1 MRPERWQ
8 QVEELFHA
16 ALECE
21 PERRTA
27 FLHKSC
33 QDDPELKREVESLLA
48 QGLSSSHGPIERQA
62 WLNRADVLDDSAVVA
77 LPAGVQVGAYRIEAP
92 LGAGGMGVVYKAID
106 TKLNRYV
113 AVKLVSNAVA
123 DAAGRRR
130 FQREAQMA
138 SSLNHPH
145 IVTVHDAG
153 EFADC
158 QYLVMEFV
166 DGTTLKEWALAGN
179 RSWEEVV
186 ELLIGVADGLAV
198 AHAAGMVHRDV
209 KPANILVATNG
220 YAKLA
225 DFGLAKPHETPEGA
239 TRTRDGLTRPGM
251 IVGTIAYM
259 SPEQASG
266 QQLDARSDVFSFGS
280 VLYELLTRKQPFRGG
295 TDLQVLQT
303 IVHGTPDPLGEE
315 IPVPLRKIVE
325 KTLEKDLALR
335 YQSMR
340 DVVVDL
346 KRVRRHTT
354 ITQTPDHVFE
364 TISSRWRH
372 SWRMAVSVVV
382 VLFVIALG
390 IVWRLRQNDY
400 FWRNPLDGARTE
412 RVSDFEGDEADASI
426 SPDGKFMA
434 FLADRSGQSDVW
446 LSQIGSSGE
455 PVNVTKGKFPTSVP
469 GVIRRVGFSGD
480 GTQIWISE
488 GKGSG
493 PYPLWLASVLGGAP
507 RPFLAGAMEPAW
519 SPDGSAIAYHTSEPG
534 DPIFI
539 ADRAG
544 RNPRRIFAPEPGD
557 HRHHLTWSPDGRF
570 LYFVRG
576 FPTTDE
582 MDIWRIPVSATP
594 SQPERITTHNA
605 RVAYLA
611 WLDARTLIYSATAQ
625 DGSGQWLYALD
636 VERRIPHR
644 VSSGITEQYLSVA
657 VSTNEPRRLIASVA
671 TPNASL
677 WTVPISDRVANDADI
692 SQLPVP
698 NTRALSPRVA
708 SDYLLFL
715 SSKGGGDGLWKL
727 KEGVATELWKGSDGG
742 VVAAPAISRDG
753 TQICFSYRQQG
764 RSRLYLM
771 NSDGTNVRL
780 LTDLFDVR
788 GAASWSP
795 DGNWVAVA
803 ANDGNGTHVFKVPV
817 GGGNPVRLTD
827 AASYNPIWS
836 PDGRF
841 IVYSEPLQGSVFLT
855 KAITPDKMPVPMPD
869 IRVDYT
875 SATPYRFMPG
885 PGSNSLIFGKE
896 GAFIGGVGNFHI
908 ADLKTGEVRQLTDMK
923 NHFLTRSFDITPD
936 GKQIIFDRLRD
947 NSDIAIIDLPR

>member
-27 FLHKSC
+27 FLAEAC
-33 QDDPELKREVESLLA
+33 QEDPELGREVDSLLA
-48 QGLSSSHGPIERQA
+48 QSLSSSHGPIERPA
-62 WLNRADVLDDSAVVA
+62 WVKHADMSDDSEIAA
-77 LPAGVQVGAYRIEAP
+77 LPAGVQIGAYRIEAP

-123 DAAGRRR
+123 DAAVRRR

-145 IVTVHDAG
+145 IVTVHDVG

-166 DGTTLKEWALAGN
+166 DGATLKEWALAGN

-225 DFGLAKPHETPEGA
+225 DFGLAKPHETPEGV
-239 TRTRDGLTRPGM
+239 TRTRAAGLTRPGM

-266 QQLDARSDVFSFGS
+266 EQVDARSDVFSFGS

-315 IPVPLRKIVE
+315 IPLPLRKIVE
-325 KTLEKDLALR
+325 KTLEKDLAQR

-354 ITQTPDHVFE
+354 ITQTPDHVIE
-364 TISSRWRH
+364 TTSSRGWR
-372 SWRMAVSVVV
+372 SWRIAVSLVV

-390 IVWRLRQNDY
+390 ILWRLRQNDY
-400 FWRNPLDGARTE
+400 FWRNPLDGGRTE
-412 RVSDFEGDEADASI
+412 RVTDFEGEETDVSI
-426 SPDGKFMA
+426 SPDGKFTA
-434 FLADRSGQSDVW
+434 FMADRSGQFDVW
-446 LSQIGSSGE
+446 LSQIGSGDF
-455 PVNVTKGKFPTSVP
+455 VNVTKGQFPTSLP

-480 GTQIWISE
+480 GTQIWVSE
-488 GKGSG
+488 GQGTG
-493 PYPLWLASVLGGAP
+493 PYTLWLASVLGGAL
-507 RPFLAGAMEPAW
+507 RPFIAGAMEPAW
-519 SPDGSAIAYHTSEPG
+519 SPDGSAIAYHSAEPG

-539 ADRAG
+539 TDRAG
-544 RNPRRIFAPEPGD
+544 RNPKRIFAIEPGG
-557 HRHHLTWSPDGRF
+557 HCHHLTWSRDGRF
-570 LYFVRG
+570 LYFVKG
-576 FPTTDE
+576 LPTTDE
-582 MDIWRIPVSATP
+582 TDIWRIPVSATP
-594 SQPERITTHNA
+594 SQAERITTHNA

-625 DGSGQWLYALD
+625 DGSGQWLYTLD

-644 VSSGITEQYLSVA
+644 VSSGISEQYLSVA
-657 VSTNEPRRLIASVA
+657 ANTTEPRRLIASVA

-677 WTVPISDRVANDADI
+677 WTAPISDRIAKDADI
-692 SQLPVP
+692 SRIPVP
-698 NTRALSPRVA
+698 NTRALSPQVG

-727 KEGVATELWKGSDGG
+727 KEGIANELWKGSDGS
-742 VVAAPAISRDG
+742 VVAAAAISHDG
-753 TQICFSYRQQG
+753 TQICFSYRQRGQ
-764 RSRLYLM
+764 SRLYLM

-780 LTDLFDVR
+780 LTDMFDVR

-795 DGNWVAVA
+795 DGNWVVVA
-803 ANDGNGTHVFKVPV
+803 ANDGKGTYVYKVPV
-817 GGGNPVRLTD
+817 GGGNPVRLTE
-827 AASYNPIWS
+827 AASYSPIWS

-841 IVYSEPLQGSVFLT
+841 IVYSEPLQGGTALA
-855 KAITPDKMPVPMPD
+855 KAITPDKTPVPMPD
-869 IRVDYT
+869 IRVNYT
-875 SATPYRFMPG
+875 SVTPYRFMPG
-885 PGSNSLIFGKE
+885 GNALVFVKE
-896 GAFIGGVGNFHI
+896 GAFIGGGGDFYTV
-908 ADLKTGEVRQLTDMK
+908 DLKTGEVRQLTDMK
-923 NHFLTRSFDITPD
+923 MHFATRSFDITPD

>member
-1 MRPERWQ
+1 MRRERWQ

-27 FLHKSC
+27 FLAKSC
-33 QDDPELKREVESLLA
+33 QEDPELRREVESLLA
-48 QGLSSSHGPIERQA
+48 QGVSSSHGPIERPA
-62 WLNRADVLDDSAVVA
+62 WVNRADVLDDSAIAA
-77 LPAGVQVGAYRIEAP
+77 LPAGVEVGVYRIEAP
-92 LGAGGMGVVYKAID
+92 LGAGGMGVVYKATD

-113 AVKLVSNAVA
+113 AVKLVSNAVV
-123 DAAGRRR
+123 DATSRRR

-158 QYLVMEFV
+158 QYLVTEFV
-166 DGTTLKEWALAGN
+166 DGATLKEWALEEN

-198 AHAAGMVHRDV
+198 AHAAGIVHRDV
-209 KPANILVATNG
+209 KPANILVAKSG

-225 DFGLAKPHETPEGA
+225 DFGLAKLQETPEGVF
-239 TRTRDGLTRPGM
+239 RTRIDRLTRPGM

-266 QQLDARSDVFSFGS
+266 QPLDARSDVFSFGS
-280 VLYELLTRKQPFRGG
+280 VLYELLARKQPFRGAN
-295 TDLQVLQT
+295 DLEVLKA
-303 IVHGTPDPLGEE
+303 IVHGAPDPLGEE
-315 IPVPLRKIVE
+315 IPLALRKIVE
-325 KTLEKDLALR
+325 KTLEKDLAQR
-335 YQSMR
+335 YQSMHE
-340 DVVVDL
+340 VVVDL
-346 KRVRRHTT
+346 KRVHRHTT

-364 TISSRWRH
+364 ITRSRGWRNG
-372 SWRMAVSVVV
+372 RIAVSAVVILV
-382 VLFVIALG
+382 FIALS
-390 IVWRLRQNDY
+390 ILWRLRQNDY
-400 FWRNPLDGARTE
+400 FWRNPLDGGRTE
-412 RVSDFEGDEADASI
+412 RVSDFEGDEGDVSI

-434 FLADRSGQSDVW
+434 FLADRSGQFDIW
-446 LSQIGSSGE
+446 LSQIGSGE
-455 PVNVTKGKFPTSVP
+455 FVNVTKGKFPTSNP
-469 GVIRRVGFSGD
+469 AVIRRVGFSGD

-488 GKGSG
+488 GQGSG
-493 PYPLWLASVLGGAP
+493 PYTLWLASVLGGAP

-519 SPDGSAIAYHTSEPG
+519 SPDRSAIAYHTSEPG
-534 DPIFI
+534 DPIFV

-544 RNPRRIFAPEPGD
+544 RNPKRIFATEPGG
-557 HRHHLTWSPDGRF
+557 HCHHLTWSSDGRF
-570 LYFVRG
+570 LYFVKG

-611 WLDARTLIYSATAQ
+611 WLDVRTLIYSATAQ

-657 VSTNEPRRLIASVA
+657 ASTTEPRRLIASVA
-671 TPNASL
+671 TPNATL
-677 WTVPISDRVANDADI
+677 WTVPISDRIANDADI
-692 SQLPVP
+692 SHFPVP

-742 VVAAPAISRDG
+742 VVAAAAISRDG
-753 TQICFSYRQQG
+753 TQF
-764 RSRLYLM
+764 
-771 NSDGTNVRL
+771 
-780 LTDLFDVR
+780 
-788 GAASWSP
+788 
-795 DGNWVAVA
+795 
-803 ANDGNGTHVFKVPV
+803 VFH
-817 GGGNPVRLTD
+817 T
-827 AASYNPIWS
+827 
-836 PDGRF
+836 
-841 IVYSEPLQGSVFLT
+841 GS
-855 KAITPDKMPVPMPD
+855 KAIRAST
-869 IRVDYT
+869 
-875 SATPYRFMPG
+875 
-885 PGSNSLIFGKE
+885 
-896 GAFIGGVGNFHI
+896 
-908 ADLKTGEVRQLTDMK
+908 
-923 NHFLTRSFDITPD
+923 
-936 GKQIIFDRLRD
+936 
-947 NSDIAIIDLPR
+947 

>member
-27 FLHKSC
+27 FLAKAC
-33 QDDPELKREVESLLA
+33 QDDLELRREVESLLA
-48 QGLSSSHGPIERQA
+48 QGLSSSHGPIERPA
-62 WLNRADVLDDSAVVA
+62 WVNRADVLDDSEIAV

-92 LGAGGMGVVYKAID
+92 LGVGGMGVVYKAID

-113 AVKLVSNAVA
+113 AVKLVTNAVA
-123 DAAGRRR
+123 DATGRRR

-158 QYLVMEFV
+158 QYLVTEFV
-166 DGTTLKEWALAGN
+166 DGTTLKEWALAKN
-179 RSWEEVV
+179 RRWEEVV

-198 AHAAGMVHRDV
+198 AHTAGIVHRDV

-225 DFGLAKPHETPEGA
+225 DFGLAKPHDTPERV
-239 TRTRDGLTRPGM
+239 TRTPADGLTRPGM

-266 QQLDARSDVFSFGS
+266 QQLDGRSDVFSFGS
-280 VLYELLTRKQPFRGG
+280 VLYELLARKQPFRGG
-295 TDLQVLQT
+295 SDLELLKA
-303 IVHGTPDPLGEE
+303 IIRSTPDPLSEQ
-315 IPVPLRKIVE
+315 IPLPLRKIVE
-325 KTLEKDLALR
+325 KTLEKDRAQR

-340 DVVVDL
+340 EVVVDL
-346 KRVRRHTT
+346 KRVHRHTT
-354 ITQTPDHVFE
+354 VTQTPDHVFE
-364 TISSRWRH
+364 TTPSRWWY
-372 SWRMAVSVVV
+372 SWRTAVSVV

-390 IVWRLRQNDY
+390 ILWRLRQNDY
-400 FWRNPLDGARTE
+400 FWRNPFDDARTE
-412 RVSDFEGDEADASI
+412 RVSDFEGDEDDVSI

-434 FLADRSGQSDVW
+434 FLADRSGRFDIW
-446 LSQIGSSGE
+446 LSQIGSGDF
-455 PVNVTKGKFPTSVP
+455 VNVTKGKFPTSNP
-469 GVIRRVGFSGD
+469 AVIRRVGFSGD
-480 GTQIWISE
+480 GTHIWISE
-488 GKGSG
+488 GQGSG
-493 PYPLWLASVLGGAP
+493 PYTLWLASVLGGAP

-519 SPDGSAIAYHTSEPG
+519 SPDGSAIAFHTSEPG

-544 RNPRRIFAPEPGD
+544 RNPKRIFATKPGG
-557 HRHHLTWSPDGRF
+557 HCHHLTWSSDGRF
-570 LYFVRG
+570 LYFVKG

-657 VSTNEPRRLIASVA
+657 ASTTEPRRLIASVA
-671 TPNASL
+671 TPNANL
-677 WTVPISDRVANDADI
+677 WTVPISDRIANDADI
-692 SQLPVP
+692 SHFPIP
-698 NTRALSPRVA
+698 NMRALSPRVA

-742 VVAAPAISRDG
+742 VVAAAAISRDG

-764 RSRLYLM
+764 QSHLYLM
-771 NSDGTNVRL
+771 NSDGANVRL

-795 DGNWVAVA
+795 DGNWVVVA
-803 ANDGNGTHVFKVPV
+803 ANDGKGTYVFKVPV
-817 GGGNPVRLTD
+817 DGGNPVRLTD

-841 IVYSEPLQGSVFLT
+841 IVYSEPLQGSTFLT
-855 KAITPDKMPVPMPD
+855 KAITPDKIPVPMPD
-869 IRVDYT
+869 IRVSYT
-875 SATPYRFMPG
+875 SATPYRFI
-885 PGSNSLIFGKE
+885 PGSNALIFVKE
-896 GAFIGGVGNFHI
+896 GAFIGGSGDFHI
-908 ADLKTGEVRQLTDMK
+908 VDLKTGEVRQLTDMK
-923 NHFLTRSFDITPD
+923 SRFPTRSFDITAD